1 MAKVKVKGAALQQE
15 LAMTFTTVAQLT
27 SLNLSGAESETVES
41 DTLDNTSAGI
51 PYESTGRSEGGSVDF
66 EGIHDV
72 ALAGHQAI
80 TDLITTPADQNWK
93 IVNADS
99 GSTEEAF
106 TGAGVS
112 HDRTYEQG
120 DLVRFSGS
128 IKVDGLITY
137 AT

>member
-1 MAKVKVKGAALQQE
+1 MAKVKVKGAALQQDIVG
-15 LAMTFTTVAQLT
+15 MTTVAQLT
-27 SLNLSGAESETVES
+27 SISLSGAESETVEA
-41 DTLDNTSAGI
+41 DTLDNTDAGI
-51 PYESTGRSEGGSVDF
+51 PYEPTGRSEGGSVDF

-80 TDLITTPADQNWK
+80 TDLITTPADQDWQ
-93 IVNADS
+93 ILNADT
-99 GSTEEAF
+99 GATTEAF

-128 IKVDGLITY
+128 IKVDGIITY
-137 AT
+137 GT